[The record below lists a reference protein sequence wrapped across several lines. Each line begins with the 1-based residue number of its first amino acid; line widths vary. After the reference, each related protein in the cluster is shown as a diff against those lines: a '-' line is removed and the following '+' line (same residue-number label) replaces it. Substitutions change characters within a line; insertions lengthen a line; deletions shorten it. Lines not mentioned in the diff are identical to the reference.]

1 MKGTKSKFSIG
12 KLFYNDKFVMLFS
25 IVLAFILWINVSATS
40 QETRYLTVT
49 DIPVSLPELG
59 NDLQFFGAENQT
71 AEVRISGNS
80 LVVASVTSSD
90 IYITAA
96 DTSKLTSPGK
106 YSVDL
111 VPKKGSVK
119 TDYTFESTVKPSKID
134 VFVDRYD
141 EREFTITDKIDVSAV
156 ADGYYAATTV
166 ISPQTVTVKGA
177 KSIIASIAE
186 VDAVYS
192 VTEPIS
198 ETKTIEAPI
207 ELVDNKGE
215 KIAADYI
222 STDIMTVSATIPVL
236 TIKAVDVVPTI
247 INAPDSFVYDSSII
261 KVDPATIELAV
272 PKEDSDSVN
281 SIKTEEIDI
290 SKINAATNTLEV
302 GLNISAGYRNLS
314 QVTTA
319 KITFDKDKLLSKKL
333 TLNKF
338 TVINEGENRKTT
350 VLTKSIPVTIVG
362 AADQIKTL
370 STANVTAVVDMSSKS
385 SFSGK
390 GSMPVSI
397 SINSKY
403 PFCWQYGS
411 SEVDV
416 MVEETNSDSSA
427 NQTSSKSQS

>member
-1 MKGTKSKFSIG
+1 
-12 KLFYNDKFVMLFS
+12 
-25 IVLAFILWINVSATS
+25 
-40 QETRYLTVT
+40 
-49 DIPVSLPELG
+49 
-59 NDLQFFGAENQT
+59 
-71 AEVRISGNS
+71 
-80 LVVASVTSSD
+80 
-90 IYITAA
+90 
-96 DTSKLTSPGK
+96 
-106 YSVDL
+106 
-111 VPKKGSVK
+111 
-119 TDYTFESTVKPSKID
+119 
-134 VFVDRYD
+134 
-141 EREFTITDKIDVSAV
+141 
-156 ADGYYAATTV
+156 
-166 ISPQTVTVKGA
+166 
-177 KSIIASIAE
+177 
-186 VDAVYS
+186 
-192 VTEPIS
+192 
-198 ETKTIEAPI
+198 
-207 ELVDNKGE
+207 
-215 KIAADYI
+215 
-222 STDIMTVSATIPVL
+222 MTVSATIPVL